1 MLKGDNPD
9 NSFSEVP
16 YEKGFQ
22 LLTYLNSLIGD
33 MQMQNFLQ
41 YYLQQNFLTSI
52 QTIDFRNTWE
62 KFIEENYDGL
72 MTN

>member
-1 MLKGDNPD
+1 VLKGDNPD

>member
-1 MLKGDNPD
+1 VLKGDNPD

-62 KFIEENYDGL
+62 KFIEQNYGGL
-72 MTN
+72 ETN

>member
-1 MLKGDNPD
+1 VLKGDNPD

-62 KFIEENYDGL
+62 KFIEENFDGL